1 MMSVVEPR
9 FEFGRQL
16 DFFDRNLVRELERD
30 GRASLSELAT
40 RLGTTRATVQARLS
54 KLLETN
60 TLRIVGLTDPGI
72 LGRPVIAC
80 IKVRTSTNPAKLAQ
94 RMSDM
99 APVHWVATTTAV
111 TTVLAQVAFADNQEL
126 SRFVDDELRAIA
138 GVETVT
144 VNIALAVYNPVSSDD
159 SESNRSW
166 LRDAR
171 DNVGFDEADLA
182 IIAQLRI
189 DGRTPYVK
197 LGQITGLS
205 TPAAR
210 QRALRLFADGVVRIR
225 ALVDPDAA
233 GLVARGE
240 VHLLVNA
247 DARRIAQQLATLPH
261 VAYVVQTFGSCD
273 IYVDLEC
280 TDLDEL
286 LHAVDRVAR
295 LDGVVSHR
303 FFQYDLVF
311 LTSPVWS

>member
-1 MMSVVEPR
+1 MSVSEPKS
-9 FEFGRQL
+9 EFGRKL
-16 DFFDRNLVRELERD
+16 DTFDRTLVRELERD
-30 GRASLSELAT
+30 GRAALSELAT
-40 RLGTTRATVQARLS
+40 RLGTTRATVQVRLS

-80 IKVRTSTNPAKLAQ
+80 LKMRTSGNPARIARQ
-94 RMSDM
+94 MSDM

-111 TTVLAQVAFADNQEL
+111 TTVLAQVAFSNNQEL
-126 SRFVDDELRAIA
+126 SRFVDDELRAIQ
-138 GVETVT
+138 GVEAVT
-144 VNIALAVYNPVSSDD
+144 VDIALAVYNPGPSDD
-159 SESNRSW
+159 SENNSSW
-166 LRDAR
+166 LHNAR
-171 DNVGFDEADLA
+171 DNAGFDEADLA

-197 LGQITGLS
+197 LGRITGLS

-210 QRALRLFADGVVRIR
+210 QRALRLFADSVVRIR
-225 ALVDPDAA
+225 ALVDPVAA

-240 VHLLVNA
+240 VHLVVNA
-247 DARRIAQQLATLPH
+247 NARRIAQQLAALPH
-261 VAYVVQTFGSCD
+261 VTYVVQTFGSCD
-273 IYVDLEC
+273 ISVDLEC

-286 LHAVDRVAR
+286 LDAADRIAR

-303 FFQYDLVF
+303 FFQHDLVF